1 MINSQIA
8 KYKEDFVMQKA
19 KLDKCNDAITAK
31 KNEIAAQGEKI
42 KR

>member
-19 KLDKCNDAITAK
+19 KLDK